1 MEKLYKTWAEIDLGA
16 VRENIAT
23 IRNRLGG
30 AVKLLAVVKADAYGH
45 GMTQISRAALAA
57 GVSWLGVS
65 NICEALTLR
74 KSFPGARILILSAG
88 MAGHAGAIVRHRI
101 TPVICSHEMLD
112 AVSRAALKAK
122 RIVDI
127 HIVVDTGMGRIG
139 VWHEGAFDF
148 IRRARRTKGVRLQGI
163 CSHFACAAERDL
175 SFTKLQLD
183 RFKRVIARCER
194 AGIRF
199 ALKHIA
205 NSGAILG
212 LPSSSLNLVRLGI
225 MMYGVYPSRE
235 VIKSIPI
242 RAALTLKTEIC
253 FMKNVRKGRSIS
265 YCRSYVTYRDTRV
278 ATIPIGY
285 GDGYS
290 RLLSN
295 RGEVLV
301 RGQRAPVIGNVTM
314 DQTMID
320 VGHIA
325 GVQVG
330 DEAVLIG
337 RQGENEITLNEVAD
351 LTGTIP
357 YDVMCAMGKQVQHRI
372 YIQDKIQTSKSKPPH
387 KLKIIIPKS
396 KTI

>member
-16 VRENIAT
+16 IRENIAT
-23 IRNRLGG
+23 IRSRLGR
-30 AVKLLAVVKADAYGH
+30 AVKLLAVVKSDAYGH
-45 GMTQISRAALAA
+45 GMARIARAALGA

-65 NICEALTLR
+65 NIYEALTLR
-74 KSFPGARILILSAG
+74 KSFPRARILILSAG

-101 TPVICSHEMLD
+101 IPVICSHEILD
-112 AVSRAALKAK
+112 AVARAAIKAG
-122 RIVDI
+122 RVVDV

-139 VWHEGAFDF
+139 VWHEGAFDL
-148 IRRARRTKGVRLQGI
+148 ITQARRTKGVRLQGI

-175 SFTKLQLD
+175 SFSKLQLD
-183 RFKRVIARCER
+183 RFKRVVARCER

-199 ALKHIA
+199 PLKHIA

-225 MMYGVYPSRE
+225 MMYGVYPSQE

-242 RAALTLKTEIC
+242 RPALTLKTEIC
-253 FMKNVRKGRSIS
+253 FLKNVQKGRSIS
-265 YCRSYVTYRDTRV
+265 YCRSYITYRDTRV

-330 DEAVLIG
+330 DEVVLVG
-337 RQGENEITLNEVAD
+337 RQGENEITLNEIAD

-372 YIQDKIQTSKSKPPH
+372 YIH
-387 KLKIIIPKS
+387 R
-396 KTI
+396 